1 MINRFRPLFLHELM
15 INLLIIVFLEVE
27 SDSDLVS
34 PEGKDTIEAH
44 VDIIKERYEQI
55 HKMKVEQRIR
65 NNIEADNP
73 FQPEG
78 EVSKDANEIV
88 DAIQSGNLQ
97 NIYTSPSGTLKR

>member
-1 MINRFRPLFLHELM
+1 MMISFFNLVFNLFTAVYT
-15 INLLIIVFLEVE
+15 ISFLTLGVE

-44 VDIIKERYEQI
+44 VDIIKERYDQI
-55 HKMKVEQRIR
+55 NKMKLR

-73 FQPEG
+73 FRPEG
-78 EVSKDANEIV
+78 EVSKEANEIV

-97 NIYTSPSGTLKR
+97 NIYTSPEGTLRR

>member
-1 MINRFRPLFLHELM
+1 M
-15 INLLIIVFLEVE
+15 
-27 SDSDLVS
+27 S

-55 HKMKVEQRIR
+55 NKIRIDMMRR

-97 NIYTSPSGTLKR
+97 NIYTSPGGTLQR

>member
-1 MINRFRPLFLHELM
+1 M
-15 INLLIIVFLEVE
+15 E

-44 VDIIKERYEQI
+44 VDIIKERYHQI
-55 HKMKVEQRIR
+55 NKMTIR
-65 NNIEADNP
+65 KNIEAENP

-88 DAIQSGNLQ
+88 DAIQSGNLEISLL
-97 NIYTSPSGTLKR
+97 IY